1 MDESPDSTTGLTVPE
16 TVYPPREDTR
26 LMIDSLMRPANGY
39 RRALEIGSGSGAVS
53 ISLAERGWS
62 VTAIDVNPMAVAATR
77 ANTHQKGGH
86 EVDCIEGS
94 FDEVISLREGMFD
107 LIVWNLPYIGVPSNP
122 PSLEVMEEASMI
134 DAGSGGWASELRAHL
149 EAHPSMLS
157 PDGAVVLLYRTYPE
171 SPSKP
176 EDWVV
181 DGWATRTM
189 SSLFIGGE
197 KLEVVGHW
205 RPGMNEEPVHLGEV
219 PSTMDYE
226 FAGDNR
232 FERVYAGNQTSGIGR
247 RNSEW
252 VTDPEGIA
260 ATWRLDSMNGL
271 SPGILQI
278 GVGAELSSS
287 FSMHLKWPNDV
298 VDNEYRKC
306 GGVLCKLQN
315 DGSVRIGVGINR
327 YAQHVPE
334 METTGWNVSLPNMV
348 KSTAICCADA
358 AVASALDAHPL
369 IGDPDSEDLRISA
382 WRAISK
388 LLSRGHRA
396 TIDEIDM
403 SVAGIEENGEIL
415 LSVGRETRI
424 VGAVDEVS
432 WQVAI

>member
-1 MDESPDSTTGLTVPE
+1 MDEQRDSIVGLTVPE
-16 TVYPPREDTR
+16 TVYPPREDTL
-26 LMIDSLMRPANGY
+26 LMISSIMGPVNDDG
-39 RRALEIGSGSGAVS
+39 RALEIGSGSGAVS
-53 ISLAERGWS
+53 ISLAEMGWD
-62 VTAIDVNPMAVAATR
+62 VTAIDVNPVAVAATD
-77 ANTHQKGGH
+77 ANMRDKIGK
-86 EVDCIEGS
+86 EMVCVEGS
-94 FDEVISLREGMFD
+94 FDEIDFLREGMFD
-107 LIVWNLPYIGVPSNP
+107 LIVWNLPYIGVPSEP
-122 PSLEVMEEASMI
+122 PSLKAIEEASMI
-134 DAGSGGWASELRAHL
+134 DTGSGGWASELRGYLA
-149 EAHPSMLS
+149 ENPSMLS

-176 EDWVV
+176 QDWIM
-181 DGWATRTM
+181 DGWASRTI

-197 KLEVVGHW
+197 KLEIVGHW
-205 RPGMNEEPVHLGEV
+205 RPGLNEEPVRLGEI

-287 FSMHLKWPNDV
+287 FNMHLKWPNDI

-306 GGVLCKLQN
+306 GGVLCKLQK

-334 METTGWNVSLPNMV
+334 METTGWNVSLPNMP
-348 KSTAICCADA
+348 KSTALCVADA
-358 AVASALDAHPL
+358 ALASALDAHPL
-369 IGDPDSEDLRISA
+369 IGKPILENLRISA
-382 WRAISK
+382 WKGISK
-388 LLSRGHRA
+388 ILSRGSRA
-396 TIDEIDM
+396 TISGTEM
-403 SVAGIEENGEIL
+403 RVVRIEENGEII
-415 LSVGRETRI
+415 LSLGSLI
-424 VGAVDEVS
+424 HLVGAVDEVS